1 MKILW
6 KLCEC
11 NTSLLLYKSNNS
23 QANLLLNKY
32 GKVWWDQLQRN
43 IMLLSFWSIDGLT
56 IVLKSRMLQ
65 VKLCAFDWTHGS
77 YLAHLQYFLG
87 SRRIFWSFARN
98 LGSFGC
104 SSFQEYFWCILGGVW
119 FIFSNNNFQ
128 FLNNISRIS
137 THFFTHTYFH
147 KCF

>member
-11 NTSLLLYKSNNS
+11 STSLLLVLYKSNNS
-23 QANLLLNKY
+23 QDNLLLNEY

-104 SSFQEYFWCILGGVW
+104 SSFQEYFWCILVISVCSCLGGILVLW
-119 FIFSNNNFQ
+119 VFWGYS
-128 FLNNISRIS
+128 S
-137 THFFTHTYFH
+137 YFD
-147 KCF
+147 KIWRGVL